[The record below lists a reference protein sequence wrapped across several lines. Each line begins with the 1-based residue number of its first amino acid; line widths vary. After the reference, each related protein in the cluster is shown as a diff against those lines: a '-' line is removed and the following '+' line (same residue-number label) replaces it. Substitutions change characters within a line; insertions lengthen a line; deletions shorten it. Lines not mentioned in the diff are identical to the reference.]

1 MNFGL
6 RQMMAPG
13 RRISLGQ
20 RLKGLD
26 RPAKEAVVACE
37 AAGLLEGADVGA
49 DAGLYDRRSPDVL
62 TAALRR
68 RAAEGREFAER
79 YGIGR
84 GRR

>member
-26 RPAKEAVVACE
+26 RPSKEAVVACSR
-37 AAGLLEGADVGA
+37 APTSARTPGCT
-49 DAGLYDRRSPDVL
+49 
-62 TAALRR
+62 TAVRPTC
-68 RAAEGREFAER
+68 
-79 YGIGR
+79 
-84 GRR
+84 